1 MKKSIHAFS
10 NDCLS
15 DYDGFALAKLIQ
27 SREVSKKEII
37 ESTINRI
44 EILDAHLNGL
54 AIDNFQQALESS
66 EIVNGGFFDGVPT
79 LIKDNMPLTTFPT
92 QHGSEAIVEPIIAE
106 E

>member
-1 MKKSIHAFS
+1 MKKAIHAFS

-15 DYDGFALAKLIQ
+15 DYDAFDLAKLIQ

-66 EIVNGGFFDGVPT
+66 EIVNSGFFDGVPI
-79 LIKDNMPLTTFPT
+79 LIKDICL
-92 QHGSEAIVEPIIAE
+92 
-106 E
+106 